1 MTLRKCVMSAIAV
14 GLFGGSVHAEEW
26 RSLDDVKKMVVER
39 AGKRGSFA
47 EVKRGDVEQI
57 LSNIKTLDRDEW
69 AREWCRTGLKYE
81 GEGDALVKSNAPR
94 KEIAETY
101 LLAFNYC
108 MLGRYPVATS
118 PGKKEAYL
126 HSVRQYRK
134 AGEYSDPPL
143 KIVEIPF
150 EGKKLV
156 GYLRLPPNVDKP
168 PVVMNWGG
176 VDGWKEDRERPN
188 QRLLKQGIATFTV
201 DLPGTGESPVL
212 YGDPAAQRGYSAFID
227 HLAGRADL
235 DGSRIA
241 VWGGSFG
248 GYWAAR
254 LAYTEASRIRG
265 AVFQGG
271 SVHLGYERKW
281 LVPAFTTGGATYLFG
296 AGSLLEARNAAMG
309 LKTMDEFLDAAPKLS
324 LVSLGLIDKPS
335 APILGVNGKL
345 DDQAPV
351 EDIYFLM
358 EHGSPKEARI
368 YPKGFHMGAT
378 PGLPEDE
385 IGNMITD
392 WLKQKLKK

>member
-1 MTLRKCVMSAIAV
+1 MKVIRTLAACAALAALACPALAV
-14 GLFGGSVHAEEW
+14 EW
-26 RSLDDVKKMVVER
+26 RPLDEVKQMVLDR

-47 EVKRGDVEQI
+47 EVKPDEVKQI
-57 LSNIKTLDRDEW
+57 LDNIKTLDRDEW
-69 AREWCRTGLKYE
+69 AREWCKVGLKHE
-81 GEGDALVKSNAPR
+81 AEGDELVKKGAPA

-101 LLAFNYC
+101 HLAFNYC
-108 MLGRYPVATS
+108 MLGRYPVASS
-118 PGKKEAYL
+118 PGKKEAYQ

-134 AGEYSDPPL
+134 AGPFLDPPL
-143 KIVEIPF
+143 QIVEIPF

-156 GYLRLPPNVDKP
+156 GYLRVPKGVAKP

-188 QRLLKQGIATFTV
+188 QRLMRAGLATFTV

-212 YGDPAAQRGYSAFID
+212 YGDPAAERAYSAFID
-227 HLAGRADL
+227 HLVQRTDV

-254 LAYTEASRIRG
+254 LAYTEAKRLRG

-271 SVHLGYERKW
+271 SVHLGFQDKW

-296 AGSLLEARNAAMG
+296 AGSLLEARNQAMG
-309 LKTMDEFLDAAPKLS
+309 LKTMDEFLKAAPKLS
-324 LVSLGLIDKPS
+324 LVELGLIDKPS

-358 EHGSPKEARI
+358 EHGSPKEARV
-368 YPKGFHMGAT
+368 YPKGYHMGAT
-378 PGLPEDE
+378 PGMPEDE
-385 IGNMITD
+385 IASMITT
-392 WLKQKLKK
+392 WLKEKLSK

>member
-1 MTLRKCVMSAIAV
+1 MLFRSA
-14 GLFGGSVHAEEW
+14 
-26 RSLDDVKKMVVER
+26 
-39 AGKRGSFA
+39 
-47 EVKRGDVEQI
+47 
-57 LSNIKTLDRDEW
+57 RDEW
-69 AREWCRTGLKYE
+69 AREWCKVGLEHEKH
-81 GEGDALVKSNAPR
+81 GDERARAGAPS
-94 KEIAETY
+94 KELAEIY
-101 LLAFNYC
+101 HSAFAYC
-108 MLGRYPVATS
+108 MLGRYPVASS
-118 PGKKEAYL
+118 PGKREAYQ

-134 AGEYSDPPL
+134 AGPHLDPPL
-143 KIVEIPF
+143 QVVEIPF

-156 GYLRLPPNVDKP
+156 GYLRIPKGVTKP

-188 QRLLKQGIATFTV
+188 QRIMRQGMATFTV

-212 YGDPAAQRGYSAFID
+212 YGDPAAQRAYSAFID
-227 HLAGRADL
+227 HIVSRSDV

-254 LAYTEASRIRG
+254 MAYVEKDRLKG

-271 SVHLGYERKW
+271 NVHIGYTREW

-309 LKTMDEFLDAAPKLS
+309 LKTMEEFLDAAPKLS
-324 LVSLGLIDKPS
+324 LVSLGLIDQPS

-351 EDIYFLM
+351 ADIYFLM

-368 YPKGFHMGAT
+368 YPKGFHMGTT
-378 PGLPEDE
+378 PGMPEDE
-385 IGNMITD
+385 VGNMITA
-392 WLKQKLKK
+392 WLKGKLAK

>member
-1 MTLRKCVMSAIAV
+1 MGIEKLLIAAV
-14 GLFGGSVHAEEW
+14 VACIGGSAAHALEW
-26 RSLDDVKKMVVER
+26 RSLDDVKKMVLER
-39 AGKRGSFA
+39 AGKRGVFA
-47 EVKRGDVEQI
+47 EVKRSDVEQI
-57 LSNIKTLDRDEW
+57 LNNIKTLDRDEW
-69 AREWCRTGLKYE
+69 AREWCRSGLKYE
-81 GEGDALVKSNAPR
+81 AEGDALVKGNANR
-94 KEIAETY
+94 REIAEVY
-101 LLAFNYC
+101 HLAFNYC

-118 PGKKEAYL
+118 AGKKEAYQ

-134 AGEYSDPPL
+134 AGEYLDPPL

-156 GYLRLPPNVDKP
+156 GYLRLPPNVEKP

-176 VDGWKEDRERPN
+176 VDGWKEGRERPN
-188 QRLLKQGIATFTV
+188 QRILKQGIATFTV

-212 YGDPAAQRGYSAFID
+212 YGDAAAQRAYSTFID
-227 HLAGRADL
+227 HLVARTDL

-254 LAYTEASRIRG
+254 LAYTEASRIKG

-296 AGSLLEARNAAMG
+296 AGSLLEARNASMG
-309 LKTMDEFLDAAPKLS
+309 LKTMEEFLDAAPKLS
-324 LVSLGLIDKPS
+324 LVALGLIDKPS
-335 APILGVNGKL
+335 APILGVNGKF

-368 YPKGFHMGAT
+368 YSNGFHMGAT

-392 WLKQKLKK
+392 WLKQKLRK

>member
-1 MTLRKCVMSAIAV
+1 MRIGTLVMAAV
-14 GLFGGSVHAEEW
+14 TACLITGTAHAVEW
-26 RSLDDVKKMVVER
+26 RSIDDVKKMVLER

-57 LSNIKTLDRDEW
+57 LNNIKTLDRDEW

-81 GEGDALVKSNAPR
+81 AEGDTLAKGGASHQ
-94 KEIAETY
+94 EIAEVY
-101 LLAFNYC
+101 HLAFNYC
-108 MLGRYPVATS
+108 MLGRYPTATS
-118 PGKKEAYL
+118 PGKKEAYF

-134 AGEYSDPPL
+134 AGQYLDPPL

-150 EGKKLV
+150 EGQKLV
-156 GYLRLPPNVDKP
+156 AYLRLPKGVEKP

-188 QRLLKQGIATFTV
+188 QRLLRQGIATFTV

-212 YGDPAAQRGYSAFID
+212 YGDPAAQRAYSTFID
-227 HLAGRADL
+227 HLVGRTDL

-254 LAYTEASRIRG
+254 LAYTEAQRIKG

-271 SVHLGYERKW
+271 SVHLGYEKKW

-324 LVSLGLIDKPS
+324 LVTLGLIDKPS

-351 EDIYFLM
+351 DDIYFLM

-368 YPKGFHMGAT
+368 YPNGYHMGAT
-378 PGLPEDE
+378 PGQPEDE
-385 IGNMITD
+385 VGNMITD
-392 WLKQKLKK
+392 WLKQKLRK

>member
-1 MTLRKCVMSAIAV
+1 MNLGKILIVAIAAC
-14 GLFGGSVHAEEW
+14 LAPSLAPAEEW
-26 RSLDDVKKMVVER
+26 RSLDDVKKMVLER

-47 EVKRGDVEQI
+47 EVKRSEVERI
-57 LSNIKTLDRDEW
+57 LNNIKTLDRDEW

-81 GEGDALVKSNAPR
+81 AEGDALVKGNATR
-94 KEIAETY
+94 KEVAETY
-101 LLAFNYC
+101 HLAFNYC
-108 MLGRYPVATS
+108 MLGRYPAATS
-118 PGKKEAYL
+118 AGKKEAYQ

-134 AGEYSDPPL
+134 AGEYLDPPL
-143 KIVEIPF
+143 QIVEIPF

-156 GYLRLPPNVDKP
+156 AYLRLPKNVEKP

-188 QRLLKQGIATFTV
+188 QRLLRQGLATFTV

-212 YGDPAAQRGYSAFID
+212 YGDPAAQRAYSAFID
-227 HLAGRADL
+227 HLVERTDL
-235 DGSRIA
+235 DGSKIA

-254 LAYTEASRIRG
+254 LAYTEASRIKG

-271 SVHLGYERKW
+271 SVHLGYDRKW

-309 LKTMDEFLDAAPKLS
+309 LKSMDEFLDAAPKLS
-324 LVSLGLIDKPS
+324 LVTLGLIDKPS

-351 EDIYFLM
+351 DDIYFLM

-368 YPKGFHMGAT
+368 YSNGYHMGTT
-378 PGLPEDE
+378 PGMPEDE
-385 IGNMITD
+385 IGNMITA
-392 WLKQKLKK
+392 WLQQKLRK

>member
-1 MTLRKCVMSAIAV
+1 MRFTSILAAGAAFAALALPAAAV
-14 GLFGGSVHAEEW
+14 EW
-26 RSLDDVKKMVVER
+26 RPLDEVKKMVLQNTGHR
-39 AGKRGSFA
+39 GAFAG
-47 EVKRGDVEQI
+47 VKREDVETI
-57 LSNIKTLDRDEW
+57 LANIKSLDRDEW
-69 AREWCRTGLKYE
+69 AREWCKVGLAYE
-81 GEGDALVKSNAPR
+81 ARGDERAKAGAPA
-94 KEIAETY
+94 KELAETY
-101 LLAFNYC
+101 ELAFNYC
-108 MLGRYPVATS
+108 MLGRYPVASS
-118 PGKKEAYL
+118 PGKKEAYQ

-134 AGEYSDPPL
+134 AGPHLDPPL
-143 KIVEIPF
+143 QVIEIPF

-156 GYLRLPPNVDKP
+156 GYLRVPKGAAKP

-188 QRLLKQGIATFTV
+188 QRLLKAGLATFTV
-201 DLPGTGESPVL
+201 DLPGTGESPVR
-212 YGDPAAQRGYSAFID
+212 YGDPAAERAYSAFID
-227 HLAGRADL
+227 HIVSRTDV

-254 LAYTEASRIRG
+254 LAYTEAKRIKG

-271 SVHLGYERKW
+271 NAHLGFQEKW

-296 AGSLLEARNAAMG
+296 AGSLLEARNQAMG
-309 LKTMDEFLDAAPKLS
+309 LNTMEEFLREAPKLS
-324 LVSLGLIDKPS
+324 LASLGLVDKPS

-368 YPKGFHMGAT
+368 YPNGYHMGAT
-378 PGLPEDE
+378 PGMPEDE
-385 IGNMITD
+385 IANMITD
-392 WLKQKLKK
+392 WLKGKLAK

>member
-1 MTLRKCVMSAIAV
+1 MGPVKIMIAALAT
-14 GLFGGSVHAEEW
+14 GLLGGAAYAEEW
-26 RSLDDVKKMVVER
+26 RSLDDVKKMVLER

-47 EVKRGDVEQI
+47 EVKRSDVEQI

-81 GEGDALVKSNAPR
+81 AEGDALVKR
-94 KEIAETY
+94 KARRAEIAETY
-101 LLAFNYC
+101 HLAFNYC
-108 MLGRYPVATS
+108 MLGRYPTATS
-118 PGKKEAYL
+118 AGKKEAYL

-134 AGEYSDPPL
+134 AGQYLDPPL
-143 KIVEIPF
+143 KIVEVPF

-156 GYLRLPPNVDKP
+156 GYLRMPPNVKKP

-212 YGDPAAQRGYSAFID
+212 YGDPAAQRAYSAFID
-227 HLAGRADL
+227 HLVSRKDL
-235 DGSRIA
+235 DGARIA

-254 LAYTEASRIRG
+254 LAYTEANRIKG

-324 LVSLGLIDKPS
+324 LVALGLIDKPS

-351 EDIYFLM
+351 DDIYFLM

-368 YPKGFHMGAT
+368 YPNGYHMGAT
-378 PGLPEDE
+378 PGLPEDA
-385 IGNMITD
+385 IGNMITA
-392 WLKQKLKK
+392 WLKEKLRK